1 MRYDLD
7 SRREPGDPF
16 LGIKKSSALSTTTT
30 NLRALGTPR
39 GGALRLRLLG
49 LGYLSLLRLLFI
61 LGLLDAFL
69 DLTKSSFSSSITN
82 FRLFSSLLLD
92 DFQRSTNNWP
102 RVWLLGGAAPLL
114 DSFSMDILKKQ
125 KIGKGC
131 KQNLSDRKQYIAWLT
146 AHIYKELSISW
157 QRELHGAD
165 ITKVPK
171 HTIFLSARKHC
182 KALIWRINMM
192 FAQ

>member
-69 DLTKSSFSSSITN
+69 DLTAQCISSDEFSPLASSKCISEDYAYTRCN
-82 FRLFSSLLLD
+82 RGLCMNMNREFT
-92 DFQRSTNNWP
+92 RSRHP
-102 RVWLLGGAAPLL
+102 IRMG
-114 DSFSMDILKKQ
+114 S
-125 KIGKGC
+125 
-131 KQNLSDRKQYIAWLT
+131 
-146 AHIYKELSISW
+146 
-157 QRELHGAD
+157 
-165 ITKVPK
+165 K
-171 HTIFLSARKHC
+171 HHVAMI
-182 KALIWRINMM
+182 
-192 FAQ
+192 Q